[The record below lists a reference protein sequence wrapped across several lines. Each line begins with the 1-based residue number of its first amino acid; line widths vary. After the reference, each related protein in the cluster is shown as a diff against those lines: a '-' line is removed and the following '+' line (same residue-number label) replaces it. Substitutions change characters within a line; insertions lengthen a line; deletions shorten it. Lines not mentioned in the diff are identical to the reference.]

1 MKWIVL
7 LILAGLV
14 DSDEGFIVAF
24 LLLIAIL
31 VITFN

>member
-14 DSDEGFIVAF
+14 DSDEGFIVGF
-24 LLLIAIL
+24 LLLIAVL